1 VKPTGIG
8 PHSLVGF
15 THPTGFSDLAAK
27 DFPMSAR
34 TRCKTR
40 RSFLADTGMG
50 FTGLALGAMLA
61 RDGIVRG
68 ETVAD
73 SAVLPEAKA
82 RAVIWIFLCGGVSH
96 VESFDPKPELNR
108 YAGKSIDTT
117 PYKDVLNPARLKDVV
132 APNPQHGGRKILMG
146 LNTGFRKYGDCG
158 LAVGDW
164 WRHVGSCADDIA
176 VVRSLWTSD
185 NDHGAQLQFHTG
197 RHVREGAHPTI
208 GSWVSYGLGTLNEDL
223 PEYVVLGEP
232 TGDCCGGS
240 WTHGAAYLGPEF
252 AGVKLNPDGQEP
264 LPFVRPGSGMSAEDQ
279 VAEFGLL
286 GRLNRLAG
294 IDYPDDPA
302 LRARIKAY
310 ELAYGMQTAVPETL
324 KLGEEDAST
333 QALYG
338 LDQGATRPFGRLC
351 LAARRLVE
359 RGVRFVQ
366 LFHGGGGGG
375 AWDAHAG
382 IRANHGQLSTQ
393 VDLPIAGL
401 LSDLK
406 RRGMLDETIVVWGT
420 EFGRSPGAQADG
432 RDHHP
437 QGFCAWLAGGG
448 IKGGVIHGATDEIGF
463 HAVEDRHYVTDIHA
477 TVLHQLGLDPRKLEV
492 PGRKRLEI
500 DYGQPIRAIIT

>member
-1 VKPTGIG
+1 MLRQAADG
-8 PHSLVGF
+8 PW
-15 THPTGFSDLAAK
+15 
-27 DFPMSAR
+27 
-34 TRCKTR
+34 RCPGVTR

-61 RDGIVRG
+61 REGAARAATDASAIVRPQ
-68 ETVAD
+68 A
-73 SAVLPEAKA
+73 PRAK
-82 RAVIWIFLCGGVSH
+82 AVIWIFLCGGVSH
-96 VESFDPKPELNR
+96 VESFDPKPALNR
-108 YAGKSIDTT
+108 YAGKSIDST
-117 PYKDVLNPARLKDVV
+117 PYKNVLNPERLKDVV
-132 APNPQHGGRKILMG
+132 SANPNHGGRKILMG
-146 LNTGFRKYGDCG
+146 LNAGFKKYGQSG
-158 LAVGDW
+158 LEVGDW
-164 WRHVGSCADDIA
+164 WQNVGSCADDIA

-208 GSWVSYGLGTLNEDL
+208 GSWVAYGLGTLNENL

-240 WTHGAAYLGPEF
+240 WTHGAAYLGPEH
-252 AGVKLNPDGQEP
+252 AGVRLNPDGKEP
-264 LPFVRPGSGMSAEDQ
+264 LPFVAPGAGMSLEEQ
-279 VAEFGLL
+279 RAEFSLM

-310 ELAYGMQTAVPETL
+310 ELAFGMQTAVPETL
-324 KLGEEDAST
+324 KLEDEERVTHS
-333 QALYG
+333 LYG
-338 LDQGATRPFGRLC
+338 LDRANTRPFGRLC
-351 LAARRLVE
+351 LAARRMVE

-366 LFHGGGGGG
+366 VFHGGGGGG
-375 AWDAHAG
+375 AWDAHAS
-382 IRANHGQLSTQ
+382 IMANHSQLSSQ

-401 LSDLK
+401 LKDLK
-406 RRGMLDETIVVWGT
+406 QRGLLDETIVVWGT

-448 IKGGVIHGATDEIGF
+448 IKGGIVHGATDEIGF

-477 TVLHQLGLDPRKLEV
+477 TVLHQLGLDPHKLEI

-500 DYGQPIRAIIT
+500 DFGEPIQTIIA

>member
-1 VKPTGIG
+1 MGMCG
-8 PHSLVGF
+8 
-15 THPTGFSDLAAK
+15 
-27 DFPMSAR
+27 R
-34 TRCKTR
+34 TRR
-40 RSFLADTGMG
+40 AFLADTGMG

-61 RDGIVRG
+61 RQSG
-68 ETVAD
+68 AAA
-73 SAVLPEAKA
+73 SPAAKA
-82 RAVIWIFLCGGVSH
+82 KSVIWIFLCGGVSH
-96 VESFDPKPELNR
+96 VESFDPKPTLNR
-108 YAGKSIDTT
+108 YSGQSIDAT
-117 PYKDVLNPARLKDVV
+117 PYKDVLSPSKLKDLV
-132 APNPQHGGRKILMG
+132 AANPMHGGRKILMG
-146 LNTGFRKYGDCG
+146 LNTGFRKYGECG
-158 LAVGDW
+158 LEVGDW
-164 WRHVGSCADDIA
+164 WRHVGSCADDLA
-176 VVRSLWTSD
+176 VVRSLWTTD

-240 WTHGAAYLGPEF
+240 WTHGAAYLGPEY
-252 AGVKLNPDGQEP
+252 AGVRLNPDAKEP
-264 LPFVRPGSGMSAEDQ
+264 LPFVEPAPGMTAEDQ

-310 ELAYGMQTAVPETL
+310 ELAFGMQTAVPETL
-324 KLGEEDAST
+324 KLGEEDATT

-338 LDQGATRPFGRLC
+338 LDRDVTRPFGRLC

-382 IRANHGQLSTQ
+382 IRANHTQLSEQ

-401 LSDLK
+401 LRDLK

-448 IKGGVIHGATDEIGF
+448 IKGGLVHGATDELGF
-463 HAVEDRHYVTDIHA
+463 HAVEERHYVTDIHA
-477 TVLHQLGLDPRKLEV
+477 TVLHQIGLDPRKFTI

-500 DYGQPIRAIIT
+500 DYGQPIRAIIA